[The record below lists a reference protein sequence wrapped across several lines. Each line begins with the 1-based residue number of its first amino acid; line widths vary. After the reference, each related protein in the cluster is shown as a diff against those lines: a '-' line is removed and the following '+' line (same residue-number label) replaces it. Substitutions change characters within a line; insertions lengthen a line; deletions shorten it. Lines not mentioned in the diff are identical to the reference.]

1 MATMAAGMTNMA
13 TITQQAPQ
21 PDNYSILGAGRM
33 HMMDNP
39 QAVNPMNI
47 FRIEESESEEKPA
60 VEQPI
65 VAEAG

>member
-1 MATMAAGMTNMA
+1 
-13 TITQQAPQ
+13 
-21 PDNYSILGAGRM
+21 M